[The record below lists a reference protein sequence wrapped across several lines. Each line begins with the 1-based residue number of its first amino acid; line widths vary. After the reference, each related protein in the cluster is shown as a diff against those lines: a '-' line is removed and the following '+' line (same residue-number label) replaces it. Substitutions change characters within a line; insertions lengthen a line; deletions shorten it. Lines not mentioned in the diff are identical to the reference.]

1 MTRVAVATGAG
12 RGMGKACAVRLA
24 ADFDVVVVADLDR
37 ATAEQTAAEL
47 PDGKGRAF
55 AVDVSDS
62 SAVRALAE
70 FAGSLGTFGGLAHA
84 AAISPSMA
92 GWDRVIDVDLRGTA
106 LMLETFEPLV
116 NDGSAAVC
124 FASSSAYML
133 GATPDKA
140 VLDVLDEPLAEDLL
154 ERLTAFPQGP
164 AAGSMYSYPW
174 AKLAVIRLVGRAAV
188 RWGPKGGRV
197 VSVSPG
203 IVDTP
208 QSRQEAE
215 GSQVMSFM
223 LANTPLGRW
232 GRPEEVA
239 EFVAFALSDRAS
251 YLSGVDVL
259 IDGGGGAGLAAAG
272 GFVVGSI

>member
-1 MTRVAVATGAG
+1 MARVAVVTGAG

-24 ADFDVVVVADLDR
+24 DDFDVVVAADLDE
-37 ATAEQTAAEL
+37 ATAGQTAAEL

-62 SAVRALAE
+62 SAVHALAE

-92 GWDRVIDVDLRGTA
+92 GWERVIDVDLRGTA
-106 LMLETFEPLV
+106 LMLDAFEPLV
-116 NDGSAAVC
+116 NEGSAAVC

-133 GATPDKA
+133 GPTPDQA
-140 VLDVLDEPLAEDLL
+140 ILDLLAEPLAEDLL

-174 AKLAVIRLVGRAAV
+174 AKLAVIRLAGRAAV
-188 RWGPKGGRV
+188 HWGRKGGRV

-208 QSRQEAE
+208 QSRQEAD
-215 GSQVMSFM
+215 GSEVMAFM
-223 LANTPLGRW
+223 LANIPLGRW
-232 GRPEEVA
+232 GRPDEVA
-239 EFVAFALSDRAS
+239 ELVAFALSDRAS

-272 GFVVGSI
+272 GFVVGSR